1 MKKKIIIISI
11 ILFGIVGIIVGI
23 SAYTK
28 SFNENLENIEIGVVD
43 LSTIDDGEYIGEC
56 SIFPIIVKVKVV
68 VASHQITNVVI
79 LEHDNGQGEAAE
91 AITS

>member
-1 MKKKIIIISI
+1 
-11 ILFGIVGIIVGI
+11 
-23 SAYTK
+23 
-28 SFNENLENIEIGVVD
+28 
-43 LSTIDDGEYIGEC
+43 GEC

-91 AITS
+91 AITSSIITSQTLQVDVIAGATYSSKVILKAVENALKP